1 MSIWLVMQSTDGIE
15 RQFAVRKNQT
25 VIGRETT
32 CDVRIPVPA
41 VSQKHCRLTLD
52 GNALR
57 LTDLDSTNGT
67 FHNGNRV
74 KEADLS
80 PEDKLTIGPV
90 TFIIR
95 VNDDSILSDRDHTEI
110 MIVRQDNGQ
119 VQTNLDG

>member
-1 MSIWLVMQSTDGIE
+1 MSIWLVMQSTDGVE

-74 KEADLS
+74 KEAELS

-95 VNDDSILSDRDHTEI
+95 INDDAILPDRAHTEI